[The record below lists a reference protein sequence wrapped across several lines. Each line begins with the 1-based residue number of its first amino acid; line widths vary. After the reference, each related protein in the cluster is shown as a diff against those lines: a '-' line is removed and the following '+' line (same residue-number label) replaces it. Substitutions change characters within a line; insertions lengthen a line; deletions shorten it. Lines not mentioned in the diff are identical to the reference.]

1 MVGPPRDMA
10 LIIAGLFTQNLPT
23 KAIELMSNGFLLGWC
38 QLQESF
44 TPLSCTERSAFFPFH
59 FYPEWNVQ
67 FWQSLMEN
75 LEFFY

>member
-44 TPLSCTERSAFFPFH
+44 TPSHAPRGRLSSPFTSIPNGMCS
-59 FYPEWNVQ
+59 FGKV
-67 FWQSLMEN
+67 
-75 LEFFY
+75 